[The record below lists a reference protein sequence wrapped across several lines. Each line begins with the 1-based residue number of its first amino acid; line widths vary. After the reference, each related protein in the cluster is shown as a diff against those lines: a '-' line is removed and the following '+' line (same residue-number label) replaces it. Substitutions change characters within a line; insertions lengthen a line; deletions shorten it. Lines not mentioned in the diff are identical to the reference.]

1 MVIGIGT
8 ENLKSEIK
16 IMETLLKDIRYAIR
30 SLAKRPA
37 FTAIAVITLALGI
50 GANTAIFSLVNMVL
64 LRPLPVTQP
73 DQIVSVALRGQ
84 SDPILAFSYPNY
96 KDFRDRNQVL
106 TDLLVYRFVPMSLS
120 RQDANE
126 RIWGYEV
133 SGNYFDML
141 GVKAIKGRT
150 FLPEEDRTRL
160 SHPVAVISYGAWQR
174 RFAADPDLVG
184 KEIRLNNHPFKIIG
198 IAPEGFK
205 GTELVYTPEL
215 WVPISMIEW
224 VEPGATWLDNR
235 NSGNLL
241 AIGRLKPGISEKEA
255 EGSLNLLAQQ
265 LAKEYPDTNEGQMVL
280 LTPPGFIIPDLRGSV
295 VSFTWIMMAAVGL
308 VLLVTCINLAGLLL
322 ARATDRRKEIA
333 IRLALGAGRR
343 RLIRQLL
350 TESTVLSLIG
360 GVIGFWLALWTINLI
375 LAFRPPIDFPLALD
389 ISVDW
394 RVLLFSLF
402 ISLVA
407 GAVFGLAPALQAT
420 RPVLTSALKDTTG
433 PGGYSRSRLRS
444 ILVVAQLALSLM
456 ILIGAGLMARALQQL
471 RTMDPGFDPVN
482 ALTVSF
488 DLGLQGYDEAKGQQ
502 FYRQVV
508 ERVASLPGVK
518 SAALTTNIPLGL
530 NYSSNNVYV
539 EGQPLERGTN
549 LPVAMVAS
557 VGLRYFETMSTALL
571 HGREFTDQDL
581 ETTEKVAIVN
591 ETFVRRLIPDA
602 RSADAAVGRRFSF
615 NNNQG
620 PFVRIIGVARDGKYF
635 NISEEPRSFV
645 WGPLRQDYN
654 NSASLVV
661 RTTGDPRAALAA
673 VRNAVGSLDL
683 NLPLYD
689 VKTLTEHM
697 RLALF
702 PGRVAATV
710 LGVFG
715 LIALI
720 LSAIGIYGVTSYAV
734 AQRTREIGI
743 RMALG
748 ARLGDVLMLV
758 VGNGIKL
765 LAIGV
770 GIGLIGAYLLT
781 RAMTSLLSGISPTD
795 PVTFIFVSVLM
806 VTVALL
812 ATFIPAR
819 RATRVDPLV
828 ALRYE

>member
-1 MVIGIGT
+1 MD
-8 ENLKSEIK
+8 
-16 IMETLLKDIRYAIR
+16 TLYKDIRYAIR
-30 SLAKRPA
+30 SLAKRPGFA
-37 FTAIAVITLALGI
+37 VIAVITLALGI
-50 GANTAIFSLVNMVL
+50 GANTAIFSLVNTVL
-64 LRPLPVTQP
+64 LRPLPVPQP
-73 DQIVSVALRGQ
+73 EQIVSVALRGK
-84 SDPILAFSYPNY
+84 SDSILAFSYPNY

-106 TDLLVYRFVPMSLS
+106 SGLLAYRFVPMSLS
-120 RQDANE
+120 RDGANE

-141 GVKAIKGRT
+141 GVQAIKGRT

-160 SHPVAVISYGAWQR
+160 SHPVVVVSHGAWQR
-174 RFAADPDLVG
+174 RFAGDPDLVG

-198 IAPEGFK
+198 IAPEGFN
-205 GTELVYTPEL
+205 GTEVVYTPEI
-215 WVPISMIEW
+215 WVPISMFEW
-224 VEPGATWLDNR
+224 IEPGAGWIDNR
-235 NSGNLL
+235 NAGNLF
-241 AIGRLKPGISEKEA
+241 AIGRLKSGVGVDEVDA
-255 EGSLNLLAQQ
+255 SLNLLAQQ
-265 LAKEYPDTNEGQMVL
+265 LAKEYPDTNEGQMVQ

-295 VSFTWIMMAAVGL
+295 VSFTWILMAAVGL
-308 VLLVTCINLAGLLL
+308 VLLITCINLAGLLL
-322 ARATDRRKEIA
+322 ARASDRRKEIA

-350 TESTVLSLIG
+350 TESILLSLVG
-360 GVIGFWLALWTINLI
+360 GVAGFWLSLWIINLL
-375 LAFRPPIDFPLALD
+375 LAFRPPIDFPLTLD
-389 ISVDW
+389 VSVDW
-394 RVLLFSLF
+394 RVMLFSLG

-407 GAVFGLAPALQAT
+407 GAVFGLAPALQST
-420 RPVLTSALKDTTG
+420 RPVLTSALKDTTAQA
-433 PGGYSRSRLRS
+433 GYSSSRLRS
-444 ILVVAQLALSLM
+444 GLVVAQLALSLM
-456 ILIGAGLMARALQQL
+456 ILIGAGLMVRALQQL
-471 RTMDPGFDPVN
+471 RTMSPGFDPSN

-488 DLGLQGYDEAKGQQ
+488 DLGLQGYDEVKGQQ

-508 ERVASLPGVK
+508 DRVESLPGVS

-557 VGLRYFETMSTALL
+557 VGPRYFETMSTALL

-591 ETFVRRLIPDA
+591 ETFVRRLIPEGHTVET
-602 RSADAAVGRRFSF
+602 AVGRRFSF
-615 NNNQG
+615 NNSQG
-620 PFVRIIGVARDGKYF
+620 PFVRIVGVARDGKYF
-635 NISEEPRSFV
+635 NISEEPRSFI
-645 WGPLRQDYN
+645 WSPLSQSYN

-661 RTTGDPRAALAA
+661 RTTGDSQAALAA
-673 VRNAVGSLDL
+673 VRNAVRALDL

-710 LGVFG
+710 LGAFG
-715 LIALI
+715 LVALI

-748 ARLGDVLMLV
+748 ARLRDVLMLV
-758 VGNGIKL
+758 VGNGVKL
-765 LAIGV
+765 MAIGV
-770 GIGLIGAYLLT
+770 GIGLAGAFLLT
-781 RAMTSLLSGISPTD
+781 RALTSLLNGISPTD
-795 PVTFIFVSVLM
+795 PVTFIFVSVLL

-812 ATFIPAR
+812 ATYIPAR
-819 RATRVDPLV
+819 RATKVDPLV

>member
-1 MVIGIGT
+1 
-8 ENLKSEIK
+8 
-16 IMETLLKDIRYAIR
+16 METLLKDLRYGIR
-30 SLAKRPA
+30 SLVKHRA

-50 GANTAIFSLVNMVL
+50 GANTAIFSLVNTVL
-64 LRPLPVTQP
+64 LRPLPVAQAE
-73 DQIVSVALRGQ
+73 QIVSVALRGK
-84 SDPILAFSYPNY
+84 SDPILGFSYPNY
-96 KDFRDRNQVL
+96 KDSRDRNQVL
-106 TDLLVYRFVPMSLS
+106 SDLLVYRFVPMSLS

-126 RIWGYEV
+126 RVWGYEV

-150 FLPEEDRTRL
+150 FLPEEDRTRF
-160 SHPVAVISYGAWQR
+160 SHPVAVVSYGAWQR
-174 RFAADPDLVG
+174 RFAGDPDLVG
-184 KEIRLNNHPFKIIG
+184 KEVRLNNHPFKIIG

-215 WVPISMIEW
+215 WVPVSMFEW
-224 VEPGATWLDNR
+224 IEPGATWLDNR

-241 AIGRLKPGISEKEA
+241 AIGRLKPGVSAKEA
-255 EGSLNLLAQQ
+255 EASLNLLAQQ
-265 LAKEYPDTNEGQMVL
+265 LAKEYPDSNEGQMVS

-295 VSFTWIMMAAVGL
+295 VSFTWILMAAVGL
-308 VLLVTCINLAGLLL
+308 VLLITCINLAGLLL

-350 TESTVLSLIG
+350 TESIVLSLVG
-360 GVIGFWLALWTINLI
+360 GVAGFSLALWIINLL
-375 LAFRPPIDFPLALD
+375 LAFRPPIDFPLTLD
-389 ISVDW
+389 VSVDW
-394 RVLLFSLF
+394 RVLLFSLL

-407 GAVFGLAPALQAT
+407 GALFGLMPALQST
-420 RPVLTSALKDTTG
+420 RPVLTSALKDTTAQAG
-433 PGGYSRSRLRS
+433 HSRSRLRS
-444 ILVVAQLALSLM
+444 GLVIAQLALSVM
-456 ILIGAGLMARALQQL
+456 ILIGAGLMVRALQQL
-471 RTMDPGFDPVN
+471 RTMNPGFDPAN

-488 DLGLQGYDEAKGQQ
+488 DMGLQGYDEAKGQQ

-508 ERVASLPGVK
+508 ERVASLPGVS

-557 VGLRYFETMSTALL
+557 VGPRYFETMSTALL

-591 ETFVRRLIPDA
+591 ETFVRRLIPEGHTVET
-602 RSADAAVGRRFSF
+602 AVGRRFSF
-615 NNNQG
+615 NDSQG
-620 PFVRIIGVARDGKYF
+620 PFVRIIGIARDGKYF
-635 NISEEPRSFV
+635 NISEEPRSFI
-645 WGPLRQDYN
+645 WSPLSQSYN

-661 RTTGDPRAALAA
+661 RTTGDSQAALAA
-673 VRNAVGSLDL
+673 VRNAVRALDL

-710 LGVFG
+710 LGAFG
-715 LIALI
+715 LVALI
-720 LSAIGIYGVTSYAV
+720 LSASGIYGVTSYAV

-748 ARLGDVLMLV
+748 ARLRDVLMLV
-758 VGNGIKL
+758 VGNGVKL
-765 LAIGV
+765 MAIGV
-770 GIGLIGAYLLT
+770 GIGLAGAFLLT
-781 RAMTSLLSGISPTD
+781 RALTSLLNGISPTD
-795 PVTFIFVSVLM
+795 PVTFIFVSVLL

-812 ATFIPAR
+812 ATYIPAR
-819 RATRVDPLV
+819 RATKVDPLI